1 MAGMDEWRWF
11 VSSNTATATA
21 TTTITIA
28 ADSQSGVAV
37 MTDGW

>member
-11 VSSNTATATA
+11 VSSNTATA

>member
-1 MAGMDEWRWF
+1 MAGMDEWSWF

-21 TTTITIA
+21 TTITIA